1 MIDKD
6 IIHEIPVISSMIV
19 DKYRI
24 VEYSIKY

>member
-6 IIHEIPVISSMIV
+6 IMNEIPVISSMIV

-24 VEYSIKY
+24 VEYSIK